1 MLWPRER
8 QDLLIF
14 GENKLTDIVHHFQA
28 LLTGVRHNFDEQACL
43 GEWLELKM
51 LVYRRPDLREQ
62 IVQNFGPTYSTADE
76 FVNIFMVVELC
87 LVIPV
92 QTACVERGNGCL
104 NRIMTDHRSTQQVVL

>member
-1 MLWPRER
+1 
-8 QDLLIF
+8 
-14 GENKLTDIVHHFQA
+14 
-28 LLTGVRHNFDEQACL
+28 
-43 GEWLELKM
+43 M

-92 QTACVERGNGCL
+92 QTAYVERGNGCL
-104 NRIMTDHRSTQQVVL
+104 NRIMTDHRSTQQVVLWCTMPLMDQAIQNMMQQEQLHVG